1 MAIQITLLILM
12 LTAPAVY
19 GVQHTVGG
27 TNGWTQSVNYDTWAA
42 GETFVVGDTLLFTY
56 TSSHSVDTVSQ
67 ADYTSCSSTNPISSN
82 SDGSTTIDLPK
93 TGSMYFI
100 CPTAG
105 HCLGGMKLQVNVI
118 AANGTSPTTPSP
130 PPSTTT
136 PSGTPSTTPPS
147 TTVSSPPPPPPSGA
161 ASIYCN
167 MNNMLFG
174 FAVVL
179 GTMFAFMG

>member
-1 MAIQITLLILM
+1 
-12 LTAPAVY
+12 V
-19 GVQHTVGG
+19 
-27 TNGWTQSVNYDTWAA
+27 
-42 GETFVVGDTLLFTY
+42 FTY
-56 TSSHSVDTVSQ
+56 GGSHSVDTVSE

-82 SDGSTTIDLPK
+82 SDGSTTIDLSK
-93 TGSMYFI
+93 AGLMYFI

-105 HCLGGMKLQVNVI
+105 HCLGGMKLQVNVT
-118 AANGTSPTTPSP
+118 AASGTPPNTPSP
-130 PPSTTT
+130 PPSSTT
-136 PSGTPSTTPPS
+136 PGTPSTTPPS
-147 TTVSSPPPPPPSGA
+147 TTVSPPPPPPSGA